1 MGTLARKRLRIKRYT
16 TGAVVWRCSSKQL
29 LLKSSQNSQENNCA
43 RVFFNSIK
51 KETQVQV
58 FSRKFCE
65 IFSNTF
71 SQDTSGRLLLE
82 IISDIFFSKLAPGNL
97 TCVPENIKKLNIR
110 EEVQKN
116 NQRF

>member
-1 MGTLARKRLRIKRYT
+1 MGTLARNRLRIKRYT
-16 TGAVVWRCSSKQL
+16 TEAVVWRCSSKQL

-71 SQDTSGRLLLE
+71 FTRHLWTTASGDNIRYFLFQIGPGEFNLSFGEYKKAGYSGRSSE
-82 IISDIFFSKLAPGNL
+82 K
-97 TCVPENIKKLNIR
+97 
-110 EEVQKN
+110 
-116 NQRF
+116 